1 MPASE
6 DPTDAPPLVEP
17 RPSKPSVAALLT
29 AAALGCFVIYV
40 TTVLSDVVP
49 VQPLEPQWQRLF
61 VGSVLNNVG
70 FPLIGLVLIH
80 LARYLLPEQPDLAR
94 LTNSVQHLAAAAALL
109 LVLLI
114 PLHAAATLNIL
125 EGQAAAQAAQLRQA
139 EQRYG
144 LLRQVI
150 LGARSPQELQQ
161 NLALNDGPRLASS
174 DLTRPLPELRANL
187 LVGLAQARTEARR
200 QLEGPRPAEILTG
213 IAQILRIGIIA
224 AFMAIAFAAG
234 ARRPGAD
241 QTMLGEWTEERRRRL
256 MEREARRRSIREQEL
271 QWEAQAMEEWEKMER
286 LQHQRW
292 LEQEQEQRENRGSD
306 DTARQAPPREEHR
319 LWTLNQEFDDYYRE
333 IGPQEEDL
341 TGPDPQ
347 DPRP

>member
-6 DPTDAPPLVEP
+6 APTDDPPLVEP

-29 AAALGCFVIYV
+29 AAALGCFVVYV

-70 FPLIGLVLIH
+70 FPLIGLVLVH

-94 LTNSVQHLAAAAALL
+94 LTKSVQHLAAAAALL

-125 EGQAAAQAAQLRQA
+125 QGQAAAQGAQLRQA

-174 DLTRPLPELRANL
+174 DLTRPLPQLRADL
-187 LVGLAQARTEARR
+187 LAGLAQARTEARR
-200 QLEGPRPAEILTG
+200 QLEGPRPTEILTE

-224 AFMAIAFAAG
+224 AFMALAFAAG

-241 QTMLGEWTEERRRRL
+241 QTLLGEWTEARRRRL
-256 MEREARRRSIREQEL
+256 MEREARLRE
-271 QWEAQAMEEWEKMER
+271 K
-286 LQHQRW
+286 H
-292 LEQEQEQRENRGSD
+292 G
-306 DTARQAPPREEHR
+306 

>member
-1 MPASE
+1 MLAYE
-6 DPTDAPPLVEP
+6 APTDDPPLVEP

-80 LARYLLPEQPDLAR
+80 LARCLLPEQPDLAR
-94 LTNSVQHLAAAAALL
+94 LTKSVQHLAAAAALL

-125 EGQAAAQAAQLRQA
+125 QGQAAARGTQLRQA

-144 LLRQVI
+144 LLRQAI

-174 DLTRPLPELRANL
+174 DLTRPLPQLRADL
-187 LVGLAQARTEARR
+187 LAGLAQARTEARR

-224 AFMAIAFAAG
+224 AFMAVAFAAG
-234 ARRPGAD
+234 GRRPGAD
-241 QTMLGEWTEERRRRL
+241 ATLLGEWAEARLRL
-256 MEREARRRSIREQEL
+256 MEREARLRAIREQERE
-271 QWEAQAMEEWEKMER
+271 WEAQAMEQWQEMER

-292 LEQEQEQRENRGSD
+292 LEPEQRENRGSD
-306 DTARQAPPREEHR
+306 DTPRQSPPGRS
-319 LWTLNQEFDDYYRE
+319 TGS
-333 IGPQEEDL
+333 GPSTRSSTTT
-341 TGPDPQ
+341 TG
-347 DPRP
+347 RSGHWRRI